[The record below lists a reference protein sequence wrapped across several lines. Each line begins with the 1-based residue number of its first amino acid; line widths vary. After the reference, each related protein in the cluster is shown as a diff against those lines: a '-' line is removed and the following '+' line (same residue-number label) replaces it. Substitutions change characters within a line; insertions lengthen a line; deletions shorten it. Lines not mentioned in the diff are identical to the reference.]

1 MTDARMTDAL
11 TAGALIAGG
20 ASEFAG
26 PGTPLTQA
34 GFDRALEQLGA
45 APEALWAVMAVETS
59 GCGYL
64 PDRRPKILF
73 ERHVFHRITAGRYD
87 ASHPAIS
94 APQAGGYGPGG
105 AQQYARLAEALA
117 LDRKA
122 ALESTSWG
130 LGQIMGANHHAAG
143 FDGAE
148 LLVAAFVAS
157 EDAQLAGMASFVA
170 RSPMKPAIRD
180 RDWATFARLYNG
192 EDYAVNHYDQHL
204 ADNYGGYVRRGCPD
218 LAVRRAQVYLSY
230 LGFDTG
236 GVDGLAGPR
245 TRQALAA
252 FQQGQGLSPA
262 DGSVTAASLDALAA
276 AAPPAPMERE
286 S

>member
-1 MTDARMTDAL
+1 MPAAL
-11 TAGALIAGG
+11 TAGAV
-20 ASEFAG
+20 SEFAG

-34 GFDRALEQLGA
+34 GFDRALAQLGA
-45 APEALWAVMAVETS
+45 APEALWAVLAVETS

-73 ERHVFHRITAGRYD
+73 ERHIFHRTTDGRYD

-94 APQAGGYGPGG
+94 APQAGGYGAGG

-130 LGQIMGANHHAAG
+130 LGQIMGANYGAAG

-148 LLVAAFVAS
+148 WLVAAFVAS

-170 RSPMKPAIRD
+170 GSPMKPAIRD

-192 EDYAVNHYDQHL
+192 EDYAVHHYDQHL

-230 LGFDTG
+230 LGLDTG
-236 GVDGLAGPR
+236 GVDGLAGPL
-245 TRQALAA
+245 TRQALAG
-252 FQQGQGLSPA
+252 FQQSQGLSPA
-262 DGSVTAASLDALAA
+262 DGSITAASLDALAA
-276 AAPPAPMERE
+276 AATPAPVE
-286 S
+286 SARVRPG